1 MVVWEIEN
9 HGTGTRACF
18 EAVDVAQIHRVVL
31 SKGYTCL
38 SQYELYAG
46 FDEMGNEISIMPAM
60 LEMVGAIKRAAPQKT
75 AESAPTDAQQA
86 QLAI

>member
-9 HGTGTRACF
+9 HGTGHRACF

-38 SQYELYAG
+38 ARHELYAG
-46 FDEMGNEISIMPAM
+46 FDEMGNEVSIMPAM
-60 LEMVGAIKRAAPQKT
+60 LPMVGAIKQAAPQKI
-75 AESAPTDAQQA
+75 AESAPTDTQQA
-86 QLAI
+86 